1 MAKKLRDIEL
11 VKKELISLSEE
22 IGICA
27 DCTHLVRC
35 YKVYPSDRFICAC
48 GYKHIP
54 EPIMGKMI
62 FCNDFNKPSYILE

>member
-1 MAKKLRDIEL
+1 MQTSESEL

-27 DCTHLVRC
+27 DCPHLARLHTF
-35 YKVYPSDRFICAC
+35 YESDRLIWVC
-48 GYKHIP
+48 GYGNIP
-54 EPIMGKMI
+54 EPIMGHMI